1 MAMEVQASER
11 RSALPRRRAI
21 ILSVLA
27 LLLVGAGGFIWLLFQ
42 PTKDSGP
49 FGGIGVGQAAPN
61 FTLTDSAGHPVT
73 LSSFRGHPVII
84 NFWAS
89 YCSPCRGETPLLQQ
103 LYNEH
108 QAQGLVILG
117 INEGEP
123 ASTMLQYMQDYQIT
137 YPVLADRTLQFND
150 NNSYDP
156 VALPR
161 TFFIDKEGIVRAIF
175 NGQLS
180 PQGLQADYQ
189 RISG

>member
-1 MAMEVQASER
+1 MATDVLAP
-11 RSALPRRRAI
+11 ARRRYSPKRRTVL
-21 ILSVLA
+21 LSILA
-27 LLLVGAGGFIWLLFQ
+27 LLLVGAGGFLWLLFQ

-49 FGGIGVGQAAPN
+49 FGGIGVGQSAPN
-61 FTLTDSAGHPVT
+61 FTLTDSTGHPVT
-73 LSSFRGHPVII
+73 LSSLRGHPVII

-89 YCSPCRGETPLLQQ
+89 YCAPCRGETPLLQQ
-103 LYNEH
+103 LYSEH
-108 QAQGLVILG
+108 QGQGLVILG

-123 ASTMLQYMQDYQIT
+123 TSTMMQYMQDYQIT
-137 YPVLADRTLQFND
+137 YLVLADRTLQFNN

-161 TFFIDKEGIVRAIF
+161 TFFIDKQGMVRAVF